1 MTPCACSCGLHD
13 VMHRPAAATRSAAG
27 PSSAS
32 HVAGFERQEEDEP
45 SAEELHDNGDHDNG
59 DHDAALATLQ
69 LQVRALQRYKANY
82 ELLCGQLDE
91 LNAQIGLQLQRHEA
105 DVAALQASVAELQAD
120 KLALEF
126 RASETQ
132 QALVAQH
139 EASRQDRE
147 YSEHVH
153 RQLST
158 AAELLRATEK
168 RMEGDEAQRTAEIQ
182 RLQAQLAAS
191 NDDQIEQ
198 QVLAKE
204 LKEELDALRKRE
216 ASTKEQEALRRQREK
231 RKHKKELLTRTAK
244 LRVASDE
251 LDTQRAA
258 SRLAKKQLTQLQADN
273 EALRKQLAN
282 VKRDGAH
289 LSDIIDSQRA
299 ERTSHVEQLSRA
311 KRAKKQL
318 SQDVNELEDELA
330 DAKEELVNRNSELET
345 CRAELKAVRGE
356 LRVRSQA
363 LEDSQRVNAKLTRQV
378 EALQQ
383 ADEQRCSK
391 AEEQQQQQ
399 RANRERR
406 SHKELLRLRELL
418 AANQQR
424 ASESSRDVQKLKR
437 ELLGVQKLLHG
448 CAQDQET
455 ALQPM
460 DQWAEVVRNSAKVE
474 ESVLQSAIMDQ
485 VRAFAA

>member
-13 VMHRPAAATRSAAG
+13 VTHRLTAATRSAAG
-27 PSSAS
+27 SSGAS
-32 HVAGFERQEEDEP
+32 LAAGFQQHEEDEP
-45 SAEELHDNGDHDNG
+45 SAQELHDDG

-82 ELLCGQLDE
+82 ELLCGQLGE

-120 KLALEF
+120 KLALES

-132 QALVAQH
+132 QALAAQL
-139 EASRQDRE
+139 EASHQDHE

-191 NDDQIEQ
+191 NDARAEQ
-198 QVLAKE
+198 QALANE

-231 RKHKKELLTRTAK
+231 RKRKKELLTRTTK
-244 LRVASDE
+244 LRAARDE
-251 LDTQRAA
+251 LETQRAA
-258 SRLAKKQLTQLQADN
+258 SREAKKQLTQLQADN
-273 EALRKQLAN
+273 ETLRKQLTN

-299 ERTSHVEQLSRA
+299 ERTSHVEQLSRV

-318 SQDVNELEDELA
+318 SQDVAQLEDELA
-330 DAKEELVNRNSELET
+330 DAKEELVSRNSELET
-345 CRAELKAVRGE
+345 CRAELKAVRSE
-356 LRVRSQA
+356 LRLRSQA
-363 LEDSQRVNAKLTRQV
+363 LEDSQRDNAKLTTQV

-391 AEEQQQQQ
+391 AEEQQQQ
-399 RANRERR
+399 RGDRERR
-406 SHKELLRLRELL
+406 CRKELLRLRELL

-424 ASESSRDVQKLKR
+424 ACESSRDVQKLKR

-448 CAQDQET
+448 CAQGQET

-460 DQWAEVVRNSAKVE
+460 DQWAEVVRNSAKAE